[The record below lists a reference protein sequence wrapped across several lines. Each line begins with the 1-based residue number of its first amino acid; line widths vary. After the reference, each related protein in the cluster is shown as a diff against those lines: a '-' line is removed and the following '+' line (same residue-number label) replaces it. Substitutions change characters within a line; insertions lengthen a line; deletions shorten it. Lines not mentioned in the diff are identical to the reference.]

1 MSYELGFEWKRPV
14 TTGQDC
20 PICRTHGPHPH
31 KVTSSTPAS
40 PVGRA
45 DYYECRHC
53 HGVFAVPFSY
63 PDYSEDYDFADY
75 LRFYQEVGAGLEAM
89 IQPLDLALSLRPA
102 KSLIDV
108 GCGVP
113 FVVDYARREYGLRA
127 EGLDPSNYG
136 RRGGESLGVEV
147 IGELLGAG
155 SRFDGQTFDILYS
168 SEVIEHVEDP
178 AAFLGVLV
186 SHLNPDGMLILT
198 TPNAENLGPDTDGL
212 TNVSIVWPGIHHALF
227 TPAAMKRALIAAGLA
242 HCHISSATGH
252 IVALASRSP
261 LSIPDERPPSRLTSY
276 LERDF
281 PGLPLLKGGNLF
293 RLLRQAVG
301 LGQWTRAAEL
311 RDALRA
317 RVLADYGWDIYDVN
331 RFNEAVAITPAP
343 ELFAGFPYFSGCL
356 PFYIGM
362 VDFQAS
368 PRNLESAA
376 RFLKGQIQVGDA
388 LTGGDPL
395 WWGEIAHIHQSAIFN
410 LGMVY
415 LVSGQV
421 EPAISA
427 LELSLTGPANGS
439 LVSLGRRSPALDTT
453 ARLQLAL
460 AYAKAGRAR
469 DSARVFAQARAEVD
483 DNPACAYLQG
493 MAHTL
498 HAAITALH

>member
-1 MSYELGFEWKRPV
+1 MSYELGFDWNRSV

-20 PICRTHGPHPH
+20 PICRTPGPHGH

-45 DYYECRHC
+45 DYFECRNC

-89 IQPLDLALSLRPA
+89 TQPLDLALSLRPA
-102 KSLIDV
+102 ASLIDV

-113 FVVDYARREYGLRA
+113 FVVDYARREYGLQA

-136 RRGGESLGVEV
+136 RRGGESLGVDV

-155 SRFDGQTFDILYS
+155 SRFDGQAFDILYS

-178 AAFLGVLV
+178 AAFLETLV
-186 SHLNPDGMLILT
+186 GHLNPDGILILT
-198 TPNAENLGPDTDGL
+198 TPNAENLGPHTDSL

-227 TPAAMKRALIAAGLA
+227 TPAAMERALKSAGLH
-242 HCHISSATGH
+242 HCHISTATGH

-261 LSIPDERPPSRLTSY
+261 LSIPEQSPPSRLTPY

-281 PGLPLLKGGNLF
+281 PGLPLLEGGNLF

-301 LGQWTRAAEL
+301 FGSWTEAREI
-311 RDALRA
+311 RDTLSA
-317 RVLADYGWDIYDVN
+317 RIHTDYGWDVYDMD
-331 RFNEAVAITPAP
+331 RFVAAAANEPAP
-343 ELFAGFPYFSGCL
+343 GLFAAFPYFAGCL
-356 PFYIGM
+356 PFYFGM
-362 VDFQAS
+362 VDFQSS
-368 PRNLESAA
+368 PRNLDSAA
-376 RFLKGQIQVGDA
+376 RFLKAQIEIGET

-395 WWGEIAHIHQSAIFN
+395 WWGEIAHIHQPAAFN
-410 LGMVY
+410 LGMVH
-415 LVSGQV
+415 LVGGQV
-421 EPAISA
+421 EPAIAA
-427 LELSLTGPANGS
+427 LQQSLVSPAAGS
-439 LVSLGRRSPALDTT
+439 LASLGRRSLALETT

-460 AYAKAGRAR
+460 AYAKAGRFD
-469 DSARVFAQARAEVD
+469 DSDQTFAQAMACVETE
-483 DNPACAYLQG
+483 PACAYLET
-493 MAHTL
+493 MANTL
-498 HAAITALH
+498 QSAIKALR

>member
-1 MSYELGFEWKRPV
+1 MSYELGFDWDRSV

-20 PICRTHGPHPH
+20 PICRANGPHPH

-40 PVGRA
+40 PVGHA
-45 DYYECRHC
+45 DYFQCRNC
-53 HGVFAVPFSY
+53 GGVFAVPFSY

-89 IQPLDLALSLRPA
+89 TQPLDLALSIRPS

-113 FVVDYARREYGLRA
+113 FVVDYARREYGLQA

-155 SRFDGQTFDILYS
+155 SRFDGQSFDILYS

-178 AAFLGVLV
+178 AAFLEILV
-186 SHLNPDGMLILT
+186 KHLNTDGILILT
-198 TPNAENLGPDTDGL
+198 TPNAENLSPKTDSL

-227 TPAAMKRALIAAGLA
+227 SPPAMEKALKAAGLV
-242 HCHISSATGH
+242 HNHISSVTGH

-261 LSIPDERPPSRLTSY
+261 ISIPASPPPSRLTSY
-276 LERDF
+276 LQRDF
-281 PGLPLLKGGNLF
+281 PGLPLLEGGNLF

-301 LGQWTRAAEL
+301 LGNWTEAAEL
-311 RDALRA
+311 RDRLCA
-317 RVLADYGWDIYDVN
+317 RVRADYGWDVYEVD
-331 RFNEAVAITPAP
+331 RFAEAVVTLPAP
-343 ELFAGFPYFSGCL
+343 GLFASFPYFSGCL
-356 PFYIGM
+356 PFYFGM

-368 PRNLESAA
+368 PRNLDSAA
-376 RFLKGQIQVGDA
+376 RFLGCQIQIGET

-395 WWGEIAHIHQSAIFN
+395 WWGEIAHIHQPAAFN
-410 LGMVY
+410 LGMVH
-415 LVSGQV
+415 LVGGQV
-421 EPAISA
+421 EPAIAA
-427 LELSLTGPANGS
+427 LEQCLASPAAGS
-439 LVSLGRRSPALDTT
+439 LASLGRRSLALETT

-460 AYAKAGRAR
+460 AYAKAGRFE
-469 DSARVFAQARAEVD
+469 DSDRTFAQAMACVETE
-483 DNPACAYLQG
+483 PACAYLET
-493 MAHTL
+493 MVNTL
-498 HAAITALH
+498 QAAIKALR